1 MPLEESLRAE
11 FAAETEEH
19 LDAIEAGLNAPSEA
33 RSAIDALF
41 RAFHSL
47 KGMSDAV
54 GAAGMKALAHRAE
67 DALGLARQG
76 KLSVARAAPAL
87 LQAGDALR
95 LAREALLARD
105 EDLPPPPAV
114 LAALSALLE
123 PGPAPAEAPPPRAAA
138 PPPQAAAVHDA
149 LDPLLATLLS
159 MLVEAAPALAAG
171 QSQPEL
177 VAACAEMGLHRLSA
191 QLDAAPGLP
200 RTGRLWR
207 MIGLLAEQLGEPM
220 PVLPRAMGDAAP
232 LLAALAAAP
241 HDAAPHDAVLA
252 GDAADAAH
260 ALGDTEA
267 ELALRRLQDLR
278 ARLPDADAASALARH
293 EPAWAVALR
302 HGSLAALRGLGLD
315 SLTTDARLPADFA
328 AALSP
333 NATRR
338 ALAALT
344 AGHMLYRV
352 RAITGGAPED
362 EAALEFWLRGAGE
375 VLGSILVPESRPP
388 QLDLLLA
395 SATAEEGLR
404 AALALADPDKRHV
417 LSLAPAAAATPAAT
431 PMAPVVP
438 SLRVR
443 QDVVDNIITL
453 AAEMRAAAAALSEAL
468 RDPSMA
474 AAMEAIS
481 AMEHRLGG
489 GVARQLAAATGQI
502 NALRNRMSGADSR
515 LGLSMRQLDEAVLEL
530 RVVPVGTLFQRLPR
544 AVRSVADGAGKL
556 VRLELAG
563 EDVRID
569 RSLIELLADPLLH
582 LVRNAVDHGIEA
594 AGGRGAKP
602 AEAVV
607 RVAAERLP
615 GQVQITVSDDGGGID
630 ATRVRRVAEARGL
643 IAPGTMLSE
652 AATHALLLR
661 AGFSTR
667 TEITDVSGRGVGLD
681 VVHDAVRRAG
691 GHMSIASQMGQGTA
705 FTLTLPTSAAIQPVL
720 LVEAGGHPYAVPA
733 GRVVSVLGAE
743 EDAGGLPVLA
753 LEAALGLPWAPCGGV
768 VVLERPAGRL
778 ALRVARVTR
787 RTDLLLRPLH
797 PGLAALPGLS
807 AVGML
812 GSGEPVLVLEPDG
825 LGG

>member
-95 LAREALLARD
+95 LARQALLARD

-123 PGPAPAEAPPPRAAA
+123 PGQAPAEAPPP
-138 PPPQAAAVHDA
+138 PQAAPVPDA

-159 MLVEAAPALAAG
+159 MLVEAAPGLAAG
-171 QSQPEL
+171 RSEPEL

-191 QLDAAPGLP
+191 QLDAPPGLP

-207 MIGLLAEQLGEPM
+207 MIALLAEQLGEPM
-220 PVLPRAMGDAAP
+220 PALPRAMGDVAP

-241 HDAAPHDAVLA
+241 HDAATHDAALA

-260 ALGDTEA
+260 ALGETEA

-293 EPAWAVALR
+293 EPAWALALR
-302 HGSLAALRGLGLD
+302 DGSLAALRGLGLD
-315 SLTTDARLPADFA
+315 SLATDARLPADFA

-333 NATRR
+333 SATRR
-338 ALAALT
+338 ALAALA
-344 AGHMLYRV
+344 AGQMLYRV

-375 VLGSILVPESRPP
+375 VLGSILVPGSKPP

-395 SATAEEGLR
+395 SATAEDGLR

-417 LSLAPAAAATPAAT
+417 LSLAPAAAATPAVL
-431 PMAPVVP
+431 MAPVVP

-474 AAMEAIS
+474 AAMAAIS

-489 GVARQLAAATGQI
+489 SAARQLAAATGQI

-544 AVRSVADGAGKL
+544 AVRSVADGAGKP

-615 GQVQITVSDDGGGID
+615 GQVQIIVSDDGGGID

-743 EDAGGLPVLA
+743 EDAGGLPMLA

-768 VVLERPAGRL
+768 VVLERPAGPL

-797 PGLAALPGLS
+797 PGLAARPGLA

>member
-87 LQAGDALR
+87 LQAGDAMR
-95 LAREALLARD
+95 LARQALLARD
-105 EDLPPPPAV
+105 EDLAPPPAV

-123 PGPAPAEAPPPRAAA
+123 PGQAPAEAPPP
-138 PPPQAAAVHDA
+138 PQAAPVPDA

-159 MLVEAAPALAAG
+159 MLVEAAPGLAAG
-171 QSQPEL
+171 RSEPEL

-191 QLDAAPGLP
+191 QLGAPPGLP

-207 MIGLLAEQLGEPM
+207 MIALLAEQLGEPI
-220 PVLPRAMGDAAP
+220 PALPRAMGDAAP

-241 HDAAPHDAVLA
+241 HDAALA

-260 ALGDTEA
+260 ALGEAEA
-267 ELALRRLQDLR
+267 ELALRRLQDLC

-315 SLTTDARLPADFA
+315 SLATDARLPADFA

-333 NATRR
+333 SATRR
-338 ALAALT
+338 ALAALA
-344 AGHMLYRV
+344 AGQMLYRV

-375 VLGSILVPESRPP
+375 VLGSILVPQSRPP

-404 AALALADPDKRHV
+404 TALALADPEKRHV
-417 LSLAPAAAATPAAT
+417 LSLAPAAAAAA

-453 AAEMRAAAAALSEAL
+453 AAEMRAAAATLSEAL

-474 AAMEAIS
+474 AAMEAI
-481 AMEHRLGG
+481 AATEHRLGG
-489 GVARQLAAATGQI
+489 SAARQLATATGQI
-502 NALRNRMSGADSR
+502 NALRNRMLGADSR

-544 AVRSVADGAGKL
+544 AVRGVADGAGKP

-582 LVRNAVDHGIEA
+582 LVRNAVDHGIEP

-630 ATRVRRVAEARGL
+630 AARVRRVAEARGL
-643 IAPGTMLSE
+643 IAPGTVLSE
-652 AATHALLLR
+652 TATHALLLR

-667 TEITDVSGRGVGLD
+667 AEVTDVSGRGVGLD

-691 GHMSIASQMGQGTA
+691 GHMSIASRLGQGTA

-743 EDAGGLPVLA
+743 EDAGGLPMLA

-797 PGLAALPGLS
+797 PGLAALRGLS

>member
-95 LAREALLARD
+95 LARQALLARD
-105 EDLPPPPAV
+105 EDLSPPPAV

-123 PGPAPAEAPPPRAAA
+123 PGQAPAEAPPP
-138 PPPQAAAVHDA
+138 PQAAPVPDA

-191 QLDAAPGLP
+191 QLDAPPGLP

-207 MIGLLAEQLGEPM
+207 MIALLAEQLGEPI
-220 PVLPRAMGDAAP
+220 PALPRAMGDAAP

-241 HDAAPHDAVLA
+241 HDAAPHDAALA

-260 ALGDTEA
+260 ALGEAEA
-267 ELALRRLQDLR
+267 ELALRRLQDLC

-302 HGSLAALRGLGLD
+302 DGSLAALRGLGLE
-315 SLTTDARLPADFA
+315 SLSTDARLPADFA

-333 NATRR
+333 SATRR
-338 ALAALT
+338 ALAALA
-344 AGHMLYRV
+344 AGQMLYRV

-404 AALALADPDKRHV
+404 AALALADPDKRNV
-417 LSLAPAAAATPAAT
+417 LSLVPAAAAAA

-453 AAEMRAAAAALSEAL
+453 AAEMRAAAATLSEAL
-468 RDPSMA
+468 RDPNMA
-474 AAMEAIS
+474 AAMAAIS
-481 AMEHRLGG
+481 AVEHRLGG
-489 GVARQLAAATGQI
+489 SAARQLATATGQI

-515 LGLSMRQLDEAVLEL
+515 LGLSMRQLDEAVMEL

-544 AVRSVADGAGKL
+544 AVRGVADGARKP

-563 EDVRID
+563 EEVRID

-582 LVRNAVDHGIEA
+582 LVRNAVDHGIEP

-630 ATRVRRVAEARGL
+630 AARVRRVAEARGL
-643 IAPGTMLSE
+643 VAPGTVLSE
-652 AATHALLLR
+652 TAIHALLLR

-667 TEITDVSGRGVGLD
+667 AEVTDVSGRGVGLD

-691 GHMSIASQMGQGTA
+691 GHMSIASRLGQGTA

-743 EDAGGLPVLA
+743 EDAGGLPMLA
-753 LEAALGLPWAPCGGV
+753 LEAALGLPWAPCGGM

-797 PGLAALPGLS
+797 PGLAALRGLS

>member
-1 MPLEESLRAE
+1 MPLDESLRAE
-11 FAAETEEH
+11 FAAETDEH
-19 LDAIEAGLNAPSEA
+19 LDAIEAGLNRPSEE

-95 LAREALLARD
+95 LAREALLERG
-105 EDLPPPPAV
+105 EDLPSPPAV
-114 LAALSALLE
+114 LAALSALLDSTQ
-123 PGPAPAEAPPPRAAA
+123 APPEAPPPRAAA
-138 PPPQAAAVHDA
+138 PPPQAAPVPDA
-149 LDPLLATLLS
+149 QDPLLATLCS

-177 VAACAEMGLHRLSA
+177 VAACAEMGLHRLSV
-191 QLDAAPGLP
+191 QLAAPPGLP

-207 MIGLLAEQLGEPM
+207 MIGLLAEQVGEPI
-220 PVLPRAMGDAAP
+220 PALPRATGDAAP
-232 LLAALAAAP
+232 LLVALAAAP
-241 HDAAPHDAVLA
+241 HNAALA

-260 ALGDTEA
+260 ALGEAEA
-267 ELALRRLQDLR
+267 ELALRRLQDLC
-278 ARLPDADAASALARH
+278 ARLPDADAASTLARH
-293 EPAWAVALR
+293 EAAWAVALR
-302 HGSLAALRGLGLD
+302 DGSLAALQGLGLD
-315 SLTTDARLPADFA
+315 SLATDARLPADFS

-333 NATRR
+333 GATRR
-338 ALAALT
+338 ALAALA
-344 AGHMLYRV
+344 AGQMLYRV

-375 VLGSILVPESRPP
+375 VLGSILVPESKPP

-404 AALALADPDKRHV
+404 AALAMADTDKRHV
-417 LSLAPAAAATPAAT
+417 LSLAPAAATTPAAVT
-431 PMAPVVP
+431 MAPVVP

-489 GVARQLAAATGQI
+489 SAARQLAAATGQI

-544 AVRSVADGAGKL
+544 AVRGVADGAGKP

-582 LVRNAVDHGIEA
+582 LVRNAVDHGIEP
-594 AGGRGAKP
+594 AGRRGTKA

-630 ATRVRRVAEARGL
+630 AVRVRRVAEERGL
-643 IAPGTMLSE
+643 IAPGEELSE
-652 AATHALLLR
+652 TATHALLLR

-667 TEITDVSGRGVGLD
+667 TEVTDVSGRGVGLD

-691 GHMSIASQMGQGTA
+691 GHMSIASQLGHGTA

-733 GRVVSVLGAE
+733 GRVVSVLEAE
-743 EDAGGLPVLA
+743 EDAGGLPMLA
-753 LEAALGLPWAPCGGV
+753 LEAALGLPWAPCGGM
-768 VVLERPAGRL
+768 VVLERPSGRL
-778 ALRVARVTR
+778 ALQVARVTR

-797 PGLAALPGLS
+797 PRLAALPGLS

>member
-105 EDLPPPPAV
+105 EDLPPPQAV

-123 PGPAPAEAPPPRAAA
+123 PGQAPAEAPPP
-138 PPPQAAAVHDA
+138 PQAAPVPDA

-191 QLDAAPGLP
+191 QLRAAPGLP

-207 MIGLLAEQLGEPM
+207 MIGLLAEQVGEPL
-220 PVLPRAMGDAAP
+220 PALPRAMGDAAP

-241 HDAAPHDAVLA
+241 HNAALA

-260 ALGDTEA
+260 ALGETEA
-267 ELALRRLQDLR
+267 ELALRRLQDLC

-293 EPAWAVALR
+293 EPAWAAALR

-315 SLTTDARLPADFA
+315 SLATDARLPADFA

-333 NATRR
+333 SATRR
-338 ALAALT
+338 ALAALA
-344 AGHMLYRV
+344 AGQMLYRV

-375 VLGSILVPESRPP
+375 VLGSILVPGSKPP

-395 SATAEEGLR
+395 SATAEDGLR

-417 LSLAPAAAATPAAT
+417 LSLAPAAAATPAVL
-431 PMAPVVP
+431 MAPVVP

-489 GVARQLAAATGQI
+489 SAARQLAAATGQI

-515 LGLSMRQLDEAVLEL
+515 LGLSMRQLDEAVMEL

-544 AVRSVADGAGKL
+544 AVRSVADGAGKP

-615 GQVQITVSDDGGGID
+615 GQVQIIVSDDGGGID
-630 ATRVRRVAEARGL
+630 AARVRRVAEARGL
-643 IAPGTMLSE
+643 IVPGTMLSE

-667 TEITDVSGRGVGLD
+667 TEVTDVSGRGVGLD

-691 GHMSIASQMGQGTA
+691 GHMSIASRLGQGTA

-743 EDAGGLPVLA
+743 EDAGGLPMLA

>member
-19 LDAIEAGLNAPSEA
+19 LDAIEAGLNRPSEE

-95 LAREALLARD
+95 LARAALLERGD
-105 EDLPPPPAV
+105 DLPPPPVV
-114 LAALSALLE
+114 LAALSALLD
-123 PGPAPAEAPPPRAAA
+123 GGEAPPAAPPPKA
-138 PPPQAAAVHDA
+138 PPPQAAAVPDA
-149 LDPLLATLLS
+149 MDPLLATLLS

-171 QSQPEL
+171 RPQPEL
-177 VAACAEMGLHRLSA
+177 VAACAEMGLHRLST
-191 QLDAAPGLP
+191 QLAAPPGLA

-207 MIGLLAEQLGEPM
+207 MIALLAEQVGEPI
-220 PVLPRAMGDAAP
+220 PALPRATGDAAP

-241 HDAAPHDAVLA
+241 HDAALA
-252 GDAADAAH
+252 GDAADAAD
-260 ALGDTEA
+260 ALGEAEA
-267 ELALRRLQDLR
+267 ELALRRLQDLC

-293 EPAWAVALR
+293 QAAWAVALR

-315 SLTTDARLPADFA
+315 SLAADARLPADFA

-333 NATRR
+333 GATRR
-338 ALAALT
+338 ALAALA
-344 AGHMLYRV
+344 AGQMLYRV

-417 LSLAPAAAATPAAT
+417 LSLAPAAAAPTAA

-489 GVARQLAAATGQI
+489 SAARQLAAATGQI

-544 AVRSVADGAGKL
+544 AVRGVADGAGKP

-582 LVRNAVDHGIEA
+582 LVRNAVDHGIEP

-615 GQVQITVSDDGGGID
+615 GQVQIIVSDDGGGID
-630 ATRVRRVAEARGL
+630 AARVRRVAEARGL
-643 IAPGTMLSE
+643 IAPGTVLSE

-667 TEITDVSGRGVGLD
+667 TEVTDVSGRGVGLD

-691 GHMSIASQMGQGTA
+691 GHMSIASRLGQGTA

-743 EDAGGLPVLA
+743 EDAGGLPMLA
-753 LEAALGLPWAPCGGV
+753 LEAALGLPWAPCGGM

-778 ALRVARVTR
+778 ALQVARVTR

-825 LGG
+825 LGD

>member
-1 MPLEESLRAE
+1 MPLEESLRDE
-11 FAAETEEH
+11 FAVETEEH
-19 LDAIEAGLNAPSEA
+19 LDAIEAGLNPPSEA
-33 RSAIDALF
+33 RPAIDALF

-95 LAREALLARD
+95 LARAALLERG

-114 LAALSALLE
+114 LAALSALLD
-123 PGPAPAEAPPPRAAA
+123 PGQAPPEAPSPRAAA
-138 PPPQAAAVHDA
+138 PPSQAAPAPDVQ
-149 LDPLLATLLS
+149 DPLLATLFS

-171 QSQPEL
+171 QPQPEL
-177 VAACAEMGLHRLSA
+177 VEACAEMGLHRLAA
-191 QLDAAPGLP
+191 QLAAPPGLP

-207 MIGLLAEQLGEPM
+207 MILLLAEQVGEPM
-220 PVLPRAMGDAAP
+220 PALPQAFGDAAP
-232 LLAALAAAP
+232 LLAALAAAA
-241 HDAAPHDAVLA
+241 HDPALA
-252 GDAADAAH
+252 GDAADAAY
-260 ALGDTEA
+260 ALGEAEA
-267 ELALRRLQDLR
+267 ELALRRLQDLC
-278 ARLPDADAASALARH
+278 ARLPDADATAALARH
-293 EPAWAVALR
+293 EAAWAVALR

-315 SLTTDARLPADFA
+315 SLASDDRLPADFA

-333 NATRR
+333 GATRR
-338 ALAALT
+338 ALAALA
-344 AGHMLYRV
+344 AGLLLYRV

-375 VLGSILVPESRPP
+375 VLGSILVPQSNPP

-417 LSLAPAAAATPAAT
+417 LSLAPATAITLAAV
-431 PMAPVVP
+431 PMAPVAP

-453 AAEMRAAAAALSEAL
+453 AAEMRAAAAALSDAL

-474 AAMEAIS
+474 AAMEAI
-481 AMEHRLGG
+481 AATEHRLGG
-489 GVARQLAAATGQI
+489 SAARQLAAATGQI

-530 RVVPVGTLFQRLPR
+530 RVVPVGALFQRLPR
-544 AVRSVADGAGKL
+544 AVRSVADGAGKP

-569 RSLIELLADPLLH
+569 RSVIELLADPLLH
-582 LVRNAVDHGIEA
+582 LVRNAVDHGIEP
-594 AGGRGAKP
+594 AGGRGPKP
-602 AEAVV
+602 AEAMV

-630 ATRVRRVAEARGL
+630 AARVRRVAEERGL
-643 IAPGTMLSE
+643 IAPGTVLSE

-667 TEITDVSGRGVGLD
+667 TEVTDVSGRGVGLD

-691 GHMSIASQMGQGTA
+691 GHMSIASRLGEGTS

-743 EDAGGLPVLA
+743 EDAGGLPMVA
-753 LEAALGLPWAPCGGV
+753 LEAALGLPWAPCGGML
-768 VVLERPAGRL
+768 VLERPAGRL
-778 ALRVARVTR
+778 ALQVARVTR

>member
-19 LDAIEAGLNAPSEA
+19 LDSIEAGLNAPNED
-33 RSAIDALF
+33 RPAIDALF

-76 KLSVARAAPAL
+76 RLSVARAAPAL
-87 LQAGDALR
+87 LLAGDALR
-95 LAREALLARD
+95 LARTALLDRG
-105 EDLPPPPAV
+105 EDVAPPAAV
-114 LAALSALLE
+114 LAALSALLDPE
-123 PGPAPAEAPPPRAAA
+123 QAPAPMPPAAQPPAPVSDGA
-138 PPPQAAAVHDA
+138 
-149 LDPLLATLLS
+149 DPLLATLLS
-159 MLVEAAPALAAG
+159 MLVEAAPALAEG
-171 QSQPEL
+171 RPQPDLE
-177 VAACAEMGLHRLSA
+177 AACTELGLHRL
-191 QLDAAPGLP
+191 AAELRAPAGLP

-207 MIGLLAEQLGEPM
+207 MIALLADQAGELQPI
-220 PVLPRAMGDAAP
+220 LPRPAGDAAP

-241 HDAAPHDAVLA
+241 RDPARA
-252 GDAADAAH
+252 GDAADAADT
-260 ALGDTEA
+260 LGDAAA
-267 ELALRRLQDLR
+267 ELALRRLQDLL
-278 ARLPDADAASALARH
+278 ARLPDADAAAALARH
-293 EPAWAVALR
+293 EAAWAAALR
-302 HGSLAALRGLGLD
+302 AGSLAGLAGLGLD
-315 SLTTDARLPADFA
+315 SLGADPRLPADFA
-328 AALSP
+328 AILSP
-333 NATRR
+333 SGTRR
-338 ALAALT
+338 ALAAL
-344 AGHMLYRV
+344 AGAQALYRV

-362 EAALEFWLRGAGE
+362 EAALEFWLRGAGD
-375 VLGSILVPESRPP
+375 VLGSLAVPGSNPP

-395 SATAEEGLR
+395 SATPEEGLR

-417 LSLAPAAAATPAAT
+417 LSLAPAAAPPAEGSPAMG
-431 PMAPVVP
+431 PMSPIVP

-453 AAEMRAAAAALSEAL
+453 AAEVRAAAAALSDAL
-468 RDPSMA
+468 KDPGMA
-474 AAMEAIS
+474 AAMATI
-481 AMEHRLGG
+481 AAAEHRMEGG
-489 GVARQLAAATGQI
+489 AARQMAAAVAQLNG
-502 NALRNRMSGADSR
+502 LRNRMTGADSR
-515 LGLSMRQLDEAVLEL
+515 MGLSMRQLDEAVLEL
-530 RVVPVGTLFQRLPR
+530 RVVPVGMLFQRLPR
-544 AVRSVADGAGKL
+544 AVRGVAEGAGKP
-556 VRLELAG
+556 VRLELEG

-582 LVRNAVDHGIEA
+582 LVRNAVDHGIEP
-594 AGGRGAKP
+594 AGGRGGKP

-615 GQVQITVSDDGGGID
+615 GQVRITVSDDGAGID
-630 ATRVRRVAEARGL
+630 VARVRGVAEARGL
-643 IAPGTMLSE
+643 VAPGAALSE

-661 AGFSTR
+661 PGFSTR
-667 TEITDVSGRGVGLD
+667 AVVTDVSGRGVGLD

-691 GHMSIASQMGQGTA
+691 GHMAIASTPGEGTV

-733 GRVVSVLGAE
+733 GRVVSVLAAE
-743 EDAGGLPVLA
+743 EDAGGLPMVA
-753 LEAALGLPWAPCGGV
+753 LESALGLPWAPCGGV

-778 ALRVARVTR
+778 ALQVARVTR

-825 LGG
+825 LG